1 MFKADPFFPGV
12 SHIEGQHDA
21 WDRAG
26 VAREPHFTGT
36 NIRWTYEFLP
46 RRGRGWVLRGPFKPL
61 WQRYMRR
68 ALGLMAEAAEAR
80 R

>member
-1 MFKADPFFPGV
+1 MRGEFSFLPDG
-12 SHIEGQHDA
+12 
-21 WDRAG
+21 
-26 VAREPHFTGT
+26 TGT

-61 WQRYMRR
+61 WQRYMQR